1 MTTENPQQPKVIPE
15 ELQLRPLVSEFVVAL
30 VKSIQL
36 SSQYAPDHP
45 EVKRSV
51 AALHHQFQVLLQ
63 GNAEITFLAKIGG
76 DSKDVILD
84 GIFGEP
90 VNLPTVMPHGAGDLF
105 LPKLREIFDR
115 RRLLTCS
122 IKADIPLG
130 EFEGFLTILSTFA
143 GPAGDR
149 GANVPAE
156 TAKWLLERG
165 ISHVSLVFVEE
176 LVGRD
181 RQLPWRVEMALT
193 RLRKDLRVIPLYRKS
208 GPAEMKRAKAQVI
221 DDIIRPVRRP
231 DLLKAILV
239 NCDLISQDLAAAGQE
254 AIELEIIGRLPAGM
268 VGPTALDLAKDLEG
282 SGPAGEA
289 SRRERAKDILKSL
302 VARLT
307 DKSTPEG
314 DRVLTHLFERKLLSL
329 EELPARLQ
337 EAIAAKEFADTFLT
351 HEPQHLDRL
360 HALGDD
366 PGAAAPYAR
375 IIPELIRREKYPVA
389 LTILRAIESRSGE
402 GSPSSEGF
410 RALLEG
416 IRATAAEGDLIQ
428 TLVERFRTASAGI
441 RQKLVEVLPSLGRSG
456 VPPLVDMLA
465 TTEDAELR
473 RHLIAGLAQI
483 GAGALD
489 DIRVVLERPDL
500 CPRTARN
507 LLAALAQIGGPEAA
521 SATQRFLHHPDASV
535 REEAVAAIAKISG
548 SHAEAELL
556 GVLKDS
562 APAVRRRALVC
573 LGAMGSSNPR
583 VVDFLCEVIRKRR
596 KDEPEEDPHL
606 QVQACQALAEVCRVT
621 PSLSPRIEAL
631 MIQALDLDG
640 GKRLLGLWGGAAGKS
655 DAVRATICTALGQIG
670 GQESAAALRRLAGDK
685 TLLVRDKAARAL
697 RQLEAR
703 PAPRSA

>member
-1 MTTENPQQPKVIPE
+1 MTQESPQQPKVIPE

-45 EVKRSV
+45 EVKRSE
-51 AALHHQFQVLLQ
+51 AALYHQFQVLLQ
-63 GNAEITFLAKIGG
+63 GSAEITFLAKIGG
-76 DSKDVILD
+76 DSKDVTLD

-90 VNLPTVMPHGAGDLF
+90 VNLATVMPHGAADLF

-122 IKADIPLG
+122 IKADIPPG

-143 GPAGDR
+143 ASAGDR

-156 TAKWLLERG
+156 TAKWMLERG
-165 ISHVSLVFVEE
+165 ITRVSLVFVEE

-208 GPAEMKRAKAQVI
+208 GPAEMKRAKSQVI

-239 NCDLISQDLAAAGQE
+239 NCDLIGQELAAAGQA
-254 AIELEIIGRLPAGM
+254 AIEMEIIDRLPVGM
-268 VGPTALDLAKDLEG
+268 VGPTALELAKDLEG
-282 SGPAGEA
+282 GGPAGED
-289 SRRERAKDILKSL
+289 SRRGRAKDILKSL

-307 DKSTPEG
+307 GQSTADG
-314 DRVLTHLFERKLLSL
+314 DRVLTQLFEQKLLSL

-337 EAIAAKEFADTFLT
+337 DAIAAKQFADTFLT

-360 HALGDD
+360 RALGDD
-366 PGAAAPYAR
+366 PEAAAPYAR
-375 IIPELIRREKYPVA
+375 IVPELLRREKYPMA

-402 GSPSSEGF
+402 GSSAPEGF

-416 IRATAAEGDLIQ
+416 IRVTAAEGDLMQ
-428 TLVERFRTASAGI
+428 TLVERFRTGSAGI

-456 VPPLVDMLA
+456 VPPLVDLLA
-465 TTEDAELR
+465 RTEDADLR

-483 GAGALD
+483 GAGALGA
-489 DIRVVLERPDL
+489 IRAVLERADL
-500 CPRTARN
+500 CPRTARD
-507 LLAALAQIGGPEAA
+507 LLGTLAQIGGPEAA
-521 SATQRFLHHPDASV
+521 CATQRFLHHPEASV
-535 REEAVAAIAKISG
+535 REEAVAALAKISG

-556 GVLKDS
+556 AVMKDS
-562 APAVRRRALVC
+562 SPAVRRRALVC

-596 KDEPEEDPHL
+596 KDEPEEDAHL
-606 QVQACQALAEVCRVT
+606 QIQVCQALAEICRVT
-621 PSLSPRIEAL
+621 PSLSPRIESL
-631 MIQALDLDG
+631 LIQALDLEG
-640 GKRLLGLWGGAAGKS
+640 GKGLLGRWVGAAGKS
-655 DAVRATICTALGQIG
+655 DPVRGAICTTLGQIG
-670 GQESAAALRRLAGDK
+670 GQESAAALRRLAGDRV
-685 TLLVRDKAARAL
+685 LPVREKATRAL

-703 PAPRSA
+703 LAPRAA